1 MTPAP
6 ALPPQHP
13 MPPSAYAPAPAARAP
28 LRAPSVR
35 DGAEA
40 RPVFQIVQ
48 KDAKAAPKD
57 EAKTSDDTAEATMEE
72 ADKSLAPALPIVL
85 PTLNLATAMP
95 SILSAPKSGGAIGGV
110 NSLAGQAFAGLASVA
125 AGADTMP
132 TDPTGFAEDLLA
144 ALGGSTQ
151 QLASTATDAAPISA
165 ADALQS
171 KLPELDLSK
180 ESAWLDRLARDITA
194 TASDTGKLSFRLIP
208 PQLGKLDITVETRS
222 EGVALQMTA
231 ETREARSIIAAAQP
245 KLTEALGAQ
254 GIRVAEASV
263 TSGRGEEMPRN
274 RHLAPIQL
282 IETAL
287 DIEADAE
294 TQRPVRAAGRFA

>member
-6 ALPPQHP
+6 ALPPQLP

-57 EAKTSDDTAEATMEE
+57 EAKTSDDTAETATEE
-72 ADKSLAPALPIVL
+72 TDKSLAPALPIVL

-110 NSLAGQAFAGLASVA
+110 NSLAGQVFGGLAGVG
-125 AGADTMP
+125 GADTMP

-151 QLASTATDAAPISA
+151 QLASTAADAAPVSA
-165 ADALQS
+165 ADALQA

-222 EGVALQMTA
+222 EGVAVQMTA

-294 TQRPVRAAGRFA
+294 TQRPARAAGRFA